1 MHYVIRECNTGN
13 CFVYLLLRIIVLLS
27 CSENSVFG
35 DDHGEF
41 ADLIASFAEK
51 A

>member
-1 MHYVIRECNTGN
+1 MHYMIRECNTRN
-13 CFVYLLLRIIVLLS
+13 CFVYLFLRIIVLLS

-35 DDHGEF
+35 DDHSEF

>member
-1 MHYVIRECNTGN
+1 MHYVIRECNTRN

-27 CSENSVFG
+27 CSENAVFG
-35 DDHGEF
+35 ADHGDF
-41 ADLIASFAEK
+41 TDLIASFAEK

>member
-1 MHYVIRECNTGN
+1 MHYAIRECNTRN

-27 CSENSVFG
+27 CIENAVFG
-35 DDHGEF
+35 DFHGEF